1 MKYILYAI
9 PAFFILISLE
19 IVIDKLKKTG
29 YYRLNDT
36 VTNLSLG
43 IGSQITGIFLK
54 VLTLGTYHYIYTNYR
69 LIEHIPNTWYLFI
82 LLFLGVDFFYYWF
95 HRLTHEI
102 GVLWGA
108 HVVHHQSEEYNFS
121 VALRQSWSQAAF
133 SWVFYLPLAVIGYS
147 TETFIV
153 VAAIQLLYQ
162 FWIHTKLINRLPAP
176 LEYILNTPSHHR
188 VHHGQN
194 PLYIDR
200 NHGGT
205 FIIFDRM
212 FGTFQE
218 ELEEVVYGITKPANS
233 WNPFWLNLD
242 YYVDWCNTFSA
253 AKGFL
258 NKLKVVY
265 KAPGWSPETN
275 AVALFDRDHI
285 KKYDTKVAAEFN
297 YYVIFNF
304 TLLLVFSS
312 FFLKLSDENFFDE
325 LALVRVGFCVVVIF
339 FTVSLGA
346 LLEQKKWALWI
357 ESFRLILFPT
367 SVAYLLVLIQSSLL
381 LPITYFLSVISI
393 LSFVFLILM
402 KRKESNFS

>member
-393 LSFVFLILM
+393 LSFVFLMLM

>member
-9 PAFFILISLE
+9 PAFFMLISLE
-19 IVIDKLKKTG
+19 VLIDKLKKTG

-43 IGSQITGIFLK
+43 IGSQITSIFLK

-133 SWVFYLPLAVIGYS
+133 SWLFYLPLAFIGFS

-162 FWIHTKLINRLPAP
+162 FWIHTKLINRMPAAF
-176 LEYILNTPSHHR
+176 EYIFNTPSHHR

-205 FIIFDRM
+205 LIVFDRI

-233 WNPFWLNLD
+233 WNPLWLNID
-242 YYVDWCNTFSA
+242 YYYDWWHTFRG
-253 AKGFL
+253 AKGIS
-258 NKLKVVY
+258 NKLKVFY
-265 KAPGWSPETN
+265 KAPGWSPETDTI
-275 AVALFDRDHI
+275 AMFDRENI
-285 KKYDTKVAAEFN
+285 KKFDTSIAPIFN
-297 YYVIFNF
+297 YYIIFNVV
-304 TLLLVFSS
+304 LLLVFSS
-312 FFLKLSDENFFDE
+312 FFLKLSEENFFKE
-325 LALVRVGFCVVVIF
+325 LLFVRVLICLVVIY
-339 FTVSLGA
+339 FTVSLSA
-346 LLEQKKWALWI
+346 ILERKNWAFFMEI
-357 ESFRLILFPT
+357 GRLIIFPM
-367 SVAYLLVLIQSSLL
+367 SIACLLQLLQSAFF
-381 LPITYFLSVISI
+381 LPIVFFSVIISI
-393 LSFVFLILM
+393 LSFAFLVVNNRAA
-402 KRKESNFS
+402 KRHD